1 MKKILGV
8 LLLCLAGLSWA
19 KLQPESSLQ
28 LDLAPGQALKL
39 ELSAGDYR
47 IAPGQS
53 GRVVVISQS
62 QNSHKTKP
70 RFGVDISPTEASVKV
85 NAPEDYVA
93 LIEVPETSNLKVHL
107 NGGRLQ
113 VNGVNGDKDIE
124 SNAGVVTIDMGKPE
138 NYGRVEASVDMGHIE
153 AAPYDVVQEGSARSF
168 QRQGPGSYRL
178 HAHVGT
184 GEIRLVASETE
195 SSY

>member
-8 LLLCLAGLSWA
+8 LVLCLAGLSWA
-19 KLQPESSLQ
+19 KLQPENSLQ

-39 ELSAGDYR
+39 ELSSGDYR
-47 IAPGQS
+47 ITPGES

-62 QNSHKTKP
+62 DNRAKSKP
-70 RFGVDISPTEASVKV
+70 RFGVDTSPDQASVKV
-85 NAPEDYVA
+85 DAPNNYTA
-93 LIEVPETSNLKVHL
+93 LIQVPEISNLKIHL

-113 VNGVNGDKDIE
+113 VNGIKGDKDIE

-138 NYGRVEASVDMGHIE
+138 NYARVEASVDNGHIE
-153 AAPYDVVQEGSARSF
+153 ATPYQVVQEGVSRSF

-184 GEIRLVASETE
+184 GEIRLVASGME